1 MISIE
6 YYINNPCSSLSIPYW
21 KSKNITVP
29 DTMKIVHENRFS
41 EELLK
46 EYEDETY
53 FRLYHSMKEL
63 SKTKLEGYDIVTAV
77 PEDIGT
83 IVSVINY
90 SYADLQVN
98 KEQMQGYIKT
108 PVYQPEL
115 WILINGS
122 ANGKCI
128 GTAIVKELLWRGRG
142 YAKFAT
148 VSGKVNNVTKPEVLY
163 RKCGFTGDDVWHILH
178 RK

>member
-21 KSKNITVP
+21 KSKNIIIP
-29 DTMKIVHENRFS
+29 NSMKIVHETRFS

-63 SKTKLEGYDIVTAV
+63 SKTQPEGYDIVTAS
-77 PEDIGT
+77 PEDIET
-83 IVSVINY
+83 IVSVINH

-98 KEQMQGYIKT
+98 KEQMRSYTQT

-115 WILINGS
+115 WILIKES
-122 ANGKCI
+122 ATGRCVGCGI
-128 GTAIVKELLWRGRG
+128 ADFDSETEELILEWIQ
-142 YAKFAT
+142 
-148 VSGKVNNVTKPEVLY
+148 VLPE
-163 RKCGFTGDDVWHILH
+163 
-178 RK
+178 